1 MLDLEQEEWGE
12 GTGGEIEPQAH
23 SRPILDSSPPPVTPT
38 PPPFSNP
45 SSHHRPHPASQSF
58 CSSLLDPKVRLA
70 MKQWPLPSQTI
81 MLPLFPRHTP
91 VILMGAAILSDG
103 RTAASRCI
111 LSVVTGAILES
122 GEKDFKDP
130 TLP

>member
-1 MLDLEQEEWGE
+1 
-12 GTGGEIEPQAH
+12 
-23 SRPILDSSPPPVTPT
+23 
-38 PPPFSNP
+38 
-45 SSHHRPHPASQSF
+45 
-58 CSSLLDPKVRLA
+58 

-103 RTAASRCI
+103 KTAASRCI